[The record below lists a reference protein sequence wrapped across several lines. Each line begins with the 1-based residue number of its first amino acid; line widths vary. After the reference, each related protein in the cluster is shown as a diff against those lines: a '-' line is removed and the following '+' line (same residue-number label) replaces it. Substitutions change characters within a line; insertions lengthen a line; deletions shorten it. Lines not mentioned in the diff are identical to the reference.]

1 MYKLGHS
8 QRTDRWWEAR
18 KGGGRS
24 GRLGGGEEIP

>member
-8 QRTDRWWEAR
+8 QRTDRWEAR